1 MNNPMRR
8 LAVIDACCVL
18 NLIATRLEVDIVAA
32 VGLDL
37 VMSELANGEALFM
50 SAPPDIDGIRT
61 REPAS
66 TDRLRQAG
74 RLTTRAHDGDEVVD
88 TFVECARYLRDPDA
102 SCVALAVVFK
112 LPLVTDDG
120 KERRIARGLFPQIEI
135 VSTLDI
141 LQEALST
148 LALPES
154 DALRIASDLRW
165 RGNFAPPK
173 KDPRSEWYS
182 DLLRRA
188 GVPFP

>member
-1 MNNPMRR
+1 MRR
-8 LAVIDACCVL
+8 FAVIDACCAL
-18 NLIATRLEVDIVAA
+18 NLLATKREAEIVAGA
-32 VGLDL
+32 GLDL
-37 VMSELANGEALFM
+37 VMSELVHGETLFL
-50 SAPPDIDGIRT
+50 STPPDEEGVRT

-154 DALRIASDLRW
+154 DVLRIASDLRW

>member
-1 MNNPMRR
+1 MRR

-18 NLIATRLEVDIVAA
+18 NLIATRREIDIVAG

-37 VMSELANGEALFM
+37 VMSELANDEALFM
-50 SAPPDIDGIRT
+50 STPPDIDGIRT

-66 TDRLRQAG
+66 TYRLRQAG
-74 RLTTRAHDGDEVVD
+74 RLTTRAHDSEEVVD
-88 TFVECARYLRDPDA
+88 TFVECARHLRDPDA

-120 KERRIARGLFPQIEI
+120 KERRIARNLFPQIEV
-135 VSTLDI
+135 VSTLEI
-141 LQEALST
+141 LYEAVGN

-154 DALRIASDLRW
+154 EVLRLATDLRW

-188 GVPFP
+188 GLPFP